1 MDFIFKGWWW
11 WTFIALS
18 VAFTFKKAYV
28 NFECKEKCLVATP
41 TEALLRLMELFCL
54 CDAARWWW
62 CVYSA
67 VNCWRWTLIYH
78 STTTAVMMIIYFQV
92 YYNHAGR
99 WCAKIS
105 FFVQGG
111 SVFYRQK
118 GGRNTRG
125 LPLPGTTVQT
135 CEKKGNFILNLHSHK
150 GLLCLTSFCHSWKW
164 KEKTLYTLTSN
175 WFFLDLRF

>member
-1 MDFIFKGWWW
+1 MQRKMPGSNSHWSTVEANGTFLPVWCSEMVMVCIQCSKLLEVNSHLSLYYHGCDDDNIFP
-11 WTFIALS
+11 S
-18 VAFTFKKAYV
+18 
-28 NFECKEKCLVATP
+28 
-41 TEALLRLMELFCL
+41 LLQPCWEVVRKNIIFC
-54 CDAARWWW
+54 AR
-62 CVYSA
+62 
-67 VNCWRWTLIYH
+67 
-78 STTTAVMMIIYFQV
+78 
-92 YYNHAGR
+92 
-99 WCAKIS
+99 
-105 FFVQGG
+105 G